1 MKMAM
6 NTWNTFRATA
16 VASLLLV
23 AGMFPAG
30 ADDTEIYKAEFSA
43 STGSRPKVLVVF
55 DDSGSMATMVD
66 QQRPPYDPEDA
77 TYQHTFISGGRPG
90 NWSERIY
97 WSTDG
102 NVPPKRISGQANPNW
117 FLKSKNRCAS
127 SYDSLALDGRFTAD
141 RARRW
146 VDSRLVETAGYYRC
160 ENDDETA
167 QGSGCFKFVDVE
179 VTTEICPDP
188 VVVEVTR
195 AEWEA
200 WPGEKSRDCPDKR
213 EDRCESGNVAWD
225 YFITRQDPCTTET
238 VTESTWTRVRDAVW
252 VPPSTGLSIESWQP
266 LTGGVT
272 EPPHVEC
279 LNDVASGIANNG
291 SGTGPGYPQDDVQTG
306 NEYGPNP
313 DPAMNW
319 GTGAY
324 TFYTGHY
331 LDWYYDD
338 DLEEPRSRIDI
349 AQDVV
354 STIMRSNPGVDFGL
368 MEFNSN
374 QGSSNHGGRVV
385 SRIIEDMTDAQRTNV
400 VDMVNSMTADGATP
414 LCESMYEA
422 YRYLSGGEVLW
433 GDDRRTGDSWPPDD
447 ALPQDP
453 LVASGGTYNS
463 PSTDCAY
470 TYVILMT
477 DGQPTND
484 DRANTYIEDLTDK
497 TCSNYQHDSGQGMR
511 KNCMPELAEYM
522 ANTDMDG
529 DTTNGNQFGITY
541 TIGFTTDQDLLADTA
556 EKGKG
561 EYYTANNAQELAAA
575 FQGAIV
581 SILAT
586 DTTFTSPAVAVD
598 TFTRTQSRDEIFYA
612 MFKPGETVDWQGN
625 IKKLKLRIDDGDAV
639 LVDANG
645 TPAIDAATGFIKDSA
660 VTFWG
665 ATADGGGVE
674 KGGVGA
680 LLVARSVGSRS
691 IYTNTGSGGALE
703 TLESDN
709 ITPSAMGVA
718 DDAELHSLF
727 GVTSGV
733 ALTRLINW
741 ARGFD
746 AYDRDGDGDSTDT
759 RSWVMGDIL
768 HSQPLVLNYG
778 ARSGYS
784 QASPDIRL
792 LVGTNAG
799 FVHMFG
805 NDNGQEDW
813 AFFPKE
819 LASILRARSQNALS
833 SQNIYGMDL
842 TPVAYTLDVNGDG
855 TLNSGAG
862 DKVWAYF
869 GMRRGGNGYYAL
881 DISDPENPTFL
892 WHINASSTGFS
903 ELGQTWSEPVVTRI
917 PGYTDGSGVAKPVL
931 IFGAGY
937 DTNKDGTGLATPDA
951 RGRGIFIVDAE
962 TGALV
967 WSVTPAA
974 NSVKNL
980 RESGLQHSVAAPV
993 TVLDGNGDK
1002 LTDRIYFADT
1012 GGNIWRVDLPGNAL
1026 PTATQDTWQ
1035 INQLA
1040 SLGGGNAANDR
1051 RFFSAPDVVRIRFDG
1066 NPIDAILIGSG
1077 DRTNPNATD
1086 VNNRFYMIRDLAI
1099 GAYTTARPSTADCAD
1114 EDIVD
1119 FRCFLPINNSSLY
1132 NITNNRLVTGTDEQR
1147 ATALAALKAAL
1158 GWRLDLTGD
1167 GEKSLSKSITLSGK
1181 VFFTTFTPS
1190 SVLDNINVC
1199 EPVSGIGRLY
1209 VVDLYSGDRNVVAL
1223 GAIIPDTPSV
1233 HFGEDGQ
1240 IRLLLPPGT
1249 PQGDTDGDGEE
1260 NCEAGVCDIGT
1271 PLRAPYGDHW
1281 FEEGY

>member
-1 MKMAM
+1 MKMATDM
-6 NTWNTFRATA
+6 WNAFRALA
-16 VASLLLV
+16 LASLLLV
-23 AGMFPAG
+23 AGTFPAG

-43 STGSRPKVLVVF
+43 GTGARPKVLVVF
-55 DDSGSMATMVD
+55 DDSGSMSTMVD
-66 QQRPPYDPEDA
+66 QQRPPYNPEA
-77 TYQHTFISGGRPG
+77 TTYAHTFSSGPRPA

-97 WSTDG
+97 WSTGGD
-102 NVPPKRISGQANPNW
+102 VPPKTISGQPNPNW
-117 FLKSKNRCAS
+117 FLKSKNRCAC

-146 VDSRLVETAGYYRC
+146 VDSRLIETAGSFRC
-160 ENDDETA
+160 TNNDETL
-167 QGSGCFKFVDVE
+167 QGNGCYKFVDVE
-179 VTTEICPDP
+179 VTTEVCPDP
-188 VVVEVTR
+188 VIVEVTR
-195 AEWEA
+195 SEYEA

-213 EDRCESGNVAWD
+213 VRRCESGRVAWD
-225 YFITRQDPCTTET
+225 YFIVRQDPCSTET
-238 VTESTWTRVRDAVW
+238 VTESTWTRTSDAVW
-252 VPPSTGLSIESWQP
+252 VPPSTSLSIESWQP
-266 LTGGVT
+266 LTAGVN
-272 EPPHVEC
+272 EPPHVDC
-279 LNDVASGIANNG
+279 LNDVASGITSNG
-291 SGTGPGYPQDDVQTG
+291 AGTGPGYPQDGVQTG
-306 NEYGPNP
+306 SEYGPNP
-313 DPAMNW
+313 DPSMNW

-324 TFYTGHY
+324 TLYTGHY

-338 DLEEPRSRIDI
+338 SLEEPRTRLSI
-349 AQDVV
+349 AQEVV
-354 STIMRSNPGVDFGL
+354 STIISTNQGIDFGL
-368 MEFNSN
+368 LEFNYD
-374 QGSSNHGGRVV
+374 QGGRVIR
-385 SRIIEDMTDAQRTNV
+385 RIVENMTTADRSNLI
-400 VDMVNSMTADGATP
+400 DMVNQIDHAGSTP

-422 YRYLSGGEVLW
+422 YRYIA
-433 GDDRRTGDSWPPDD
+433 GDDVLYGNNRLAGSDSRGVYDVHPRDTL
-447 ALPQDP
+447 AETN
-453 LVASGGTYNS
+453 GTYNS
-463 PSTDCAY
+463 PATDCAF
-470 TYVILMT
+470 TYVILVT
-477 DGQPTND
+477 DGFPQRDTD
-484 DRANTYIEDLTDK
+484 ANSRIETLTGK
-497 TCSNYQHDSGQGMR
+497 TCNRYTDADNNNN
-511 KNCMPELAEYM
+511 KNCLPELAEYM
-522 ANTDMDG
+522 ANTDLDN

-541 TIGFTTDQDLLADTA
+541 TIGFTTDQDLLRDAAD
-556 EKGKG
+556 KGKG
-561 EYYTANNAQELAAA
+561 QYYTANNAQELTAA

-581 SILAT
+581 SILET

-625 IKKLKLRIDDGDAV
+625 IKKLKLRIDDGDTV
-639 LVDANG
+639 LVDGNG
-645 TPAIDAATGFIKDSA
+645 TPAIDATTGFIKDSA

-680 LLVARSVGSRS
+680 LLAARSAGSRS
-691 IYTNTGSGGALE
+691 LYTNTGSGGALQA
-703 TLESDN
+703 LESDN
-709 ITPSAMGVA
+709 ITPSALGVA
-718 DDAELHSLF
+718 DDAQLHNLF
-727 GVTSGV
+727 GVASDV

-759 RSWVMGDIL
+759 RSWIMGDIL

-778 ARSGYS
+778 ARSGYT
-784 QASPDIRL
+784 QAAPDIRL

-819 LASILRARSQNALS
+819 LASILRARSQNARS

-869 GMRRGGNGYYAL
+869 GMRRGGSGYYAL
-881 DISDPENPTFL
+881 DISDPENPSFL
-892 WHINASSTGFS
+892 WHINSSTTGFT
-903 ELGQTWSEPVVTRI
+903 ELGQTWSEPVVTHI
-917 PGYTDGSGVAKPVL
+917 PGYTDASGVPKPVL
-931 IFGAGY
+931 VFGAGY
-937 DTNKDGTGLATPDA
+937 DTNKDGSGVATPDA
-951 RGRGIFIVDAE
+951 KGRGIFIVDAR

-980 RESGLQHSVAAPV
+980 RETGVQHSVAAPV

-1012 GGNIWRVDLPGNAL
+1012 GGNVWRVDLPGNVL
-1026 PTATQDTWQ
+1026 PTASQDTWQ
-1035 INQLA
+1035 VNQLA

-1066 NPIDAILIGSG
+1066 NPIDVILIGSG
-1077 DRTNPNATD
+1077 DRSNPNATD

-1099 GAYTTARPSTADCAD
+1099 GAYNTATPSSADCAD
-1114 EDIVD
+1114 DDVVD
-1119 FRCFLPINNSSLY
+1119 FRCFLPINNTGLY
-1132 NITNNRLVTGTDEQR
+1132 DITNNRLVTGTDEQR
-1147 ATALAALKAAL
+1147 ATALAALKSAL
-1158 GWRLDLTGD
+1158 GWRLDLAGD
-1167 GEKSLSKSITLSGK
+1167 GEKSLSKSITLNGN

-1190 SVLDNINVC
+1190 SMLDEINVC

-1209 VVDLYSGDRNVVAL
+1209 VVDLYTGDRNTIGL
-1223 GAIIPDTPSV
+1223 GGIIPDTPSV

-1249 PQGDTDGDGEE
+1249 PQGDTDGDGEQ